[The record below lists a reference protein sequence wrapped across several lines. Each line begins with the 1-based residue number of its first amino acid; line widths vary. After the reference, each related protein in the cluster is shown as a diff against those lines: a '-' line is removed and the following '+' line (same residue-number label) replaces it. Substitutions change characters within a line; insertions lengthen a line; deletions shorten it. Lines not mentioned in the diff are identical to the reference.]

1 MPCAGASAIVR
12 PAVERTFCMIKPDG
26 VQRRLVGRIVSR
38 FEEKGLRIAGMRL
51 LRMSREQARELYAV
65 HEGKPFHGGL
75 LEFVTSGPVVA
86 MVLEGHRAVAV
97 VRRMLGATKGFD
109 AEPGTIRGDFGGSD
123 RFNLAHGSDSAR
135 SARREIGIF
144 FGEADL
150 AGGEP
155 ADLPWIYRESER
167 K

>member
-1 MPCAGASAIVR
+1 
-12 PAVERTFCMIKPDG
+12 MIKPDA

-51 LRMSREQARELYAV
+51 VRMSRKQARELYAV

-75 LEFVTSGPVVA
+75 VKFVTSGPAVV
-86 MVLEGHRAVAV
+86 MVLEGHRAVSV

-109 AEPGTIRGDFGGSD
+109 AEPGTIRGDFGGSE
-123 RFNLAHGSDSAR
+123 RFNLAHGSDSAG

-144 FGEADL
+144 FRGADL

-155 ADLPWIYRESER
+155 VDLPWVCLESER